1 MNFGNIVRG
10 IGGEPEINRTVGAIG
25 TGAYIIGAN
34 AFVAWNMAKGHA
46 FDITAY
52 CLAFPAGL
60 GVAVGSIAA
69 AVTIKDRGVATARA
83 TDAAT
88 AQTVADTAAS
98 TTPASHAA
106 KAADQ
111 VVDAASAERD
121 EIKGAAKP

>member
-1 MNFGNIVRG
+1 MNFANIIRG
-10 IGGEPEINRTVGAIG
+10 IGGEPEINRTVGAVG
-25 TGAYIIGAN
+25 AGAYIIGAH
-34 AFVAWNMAKGHA
+34 AFIAWNMAEGRA
-46 FDITAY
+46 FDVTAY

-88 AQTVADTAAS
+88 AQQVQDTAAS
-98 TTPASHAA
+98 ATPGSHAA

-111 VVDAASAERD
+111 VVEAASAERD
-121 EIKGAAKP
+121 EIKGAAQP